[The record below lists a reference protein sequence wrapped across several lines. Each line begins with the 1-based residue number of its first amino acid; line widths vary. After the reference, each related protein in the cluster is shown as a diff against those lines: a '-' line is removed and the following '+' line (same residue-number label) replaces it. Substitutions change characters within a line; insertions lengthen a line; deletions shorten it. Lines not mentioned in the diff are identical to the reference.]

1 MEEIFINLGDESPL
15 YIFAHSSSLPMDA
28 PFYNQLCEK
37 LKQNGISTYRFEF
50 PYMAK
55 RRKEFI
61 KNIPPK
67 ATTMVPFMVEK
78 LKKFNNRKYF
88 IGGMS
93 MGGRIA
99 SMVCPN
105 DNNVIG
111 LCCLAYPLYGVQ
123 DPQKQNPRVEHF
135 PKINKKTLIL
145 QGDWDTLGT
154 KTDLEQFTKQNDLIS
169 IFEIPYGDHSFRP
182 KKSMPATYE
191 QNLELAIEKVIE
203 FIKKNANN

>member
-1 MEEIFINLGDESPL
+1 MEEIFFDLGEKSPL

-37 LKQNGISTYRFEF
+37 LKENGISTYRFEF

-67 ATTMVPFMVEK
+67 ATTMVPFMHEK
-78 LKKFNNRKYF
+78 LQKFKNRKYF
-88 IGGMS
+88 VGGMS

-99 SMVCPN
+99 SMVVPN
-105 DNNVIG
+105 DENVIG

-123 DPQKQNPRVEHF
+123 DPKKLNPRVEHF
-135 PKINKKTLIL
+135 PNINKKTLIL

-154 KTDLEQFTKQNDLIS
+154 PEQLFEFTKQNPLID
-169 IFEIPYGDHSFRP
+169 IFEIPYGDHSFKP
-182 KKSMPATYE
+182 KKSMPRTYE
-191 QNLELAIEKVIE
+191 KNQELAIEKVIE
-203 FIKKNANN
+203 FIKQNYND